1 MVAIKAGGVDSFLAK
16 PDTAIR
22 LAVIYG
28 PDTGLISERCRMLAE
43 KLAKHHGGEIE
54 RFDAETAPDTGA
66 LFDAATS
73 LSLFGGQQVIL
84 VRPGA
89 KQITGVVES
98 ILDHDGGAPLIIEA
112 SDLKPSSPLRKLA
125 EKHERAVTLPCYVDG
140 AQELAKL
147 IDAMCGEAG
156 MTIEPDARGALL
168 QLIGGDRLATRGE
181 LEKLRDYCA
190 GESIVTLANVLAV
203 CGDASAILL
212 DDAVDAVGLGD
223 AARAD
228 TILRRSVQAGTAVPA
243 IIAALTRHFLQLRS
257 ARIAVED
264 GATAD
269 TAMRAM
275 RPPVFFKRQ
284 QAFKRQITQW
294 RREAIDQALER
305 IQAADAATR
314 LNPALEVELA
324 SRLLLGLAS
333 GAARRR

>member
-1 MVAIKAGGVDSFLAK
+1 MVAIKAGGVESFLSR
-16 PDTAIR
+16 PDTSIR

-28 PDTGLISERCRMLAE
+28 PDTGLVSERCRALSE
-43 KLAKHHGGEIE
+43 KLAKHHGGDIE
-54 RFDAETAPDTGA
+54 RFDAESAADPGA

-89 KQITGVVES
+89 KQIAGIVES
-98 ILDHDGGAPLIIEA
+98 ILDHDGGAPLVVEA
-112 SDLKPSSPLRKLA
+112 GDLKPSAPLRKLA
-125 EKHERAVTLPCYVDG
+125 EKHDKAVALPCYVDG
-140 AQELAKL
+140 AQELGKL
-147 IDAMCGEAG
+147 IDTMCNEAG
-156 MTIEPDARGALL
+156 LTMEPDARSALL

-181 LEKLRDYCA
+181 LDKLRDYCT
-190 GESIVTLANVLAV
+190 GESTINLTDVLAV

-212 DDAVDAVGLGD
+212 DDAVDAVALGD
-223 AARAD
+223 AATAD
-228 TILRRSVQAGTAVPA
+228 AILRRSVQAGTAVPA

-305 IQAADAATR
+305 IQSADAATR
-314 LNPALEVELA
+314 LNPALELELA
-324 SRLLLGLAS
+324 SRLMLGLAS